1 MDYFNEREF
10 FRMIEDQNRLLHLL
24 SVYRFNKDGNTI
36 LHKAAFYGRLSLVRQ
51 LIEWGTIL
59 DQKNSAGETALTY
72 ALLAGHREAAR
83 LLIQHGADVNVRP
96 IGRKQRGA
104 TPLEAATVAADED
117 MVELLLDAGCSLD
130 QEKFLDNI
138 PMDEVRKD
146 AASDPM
152 AALLVRLHD
161 SRRPPSPPSLQHFCR
176 NSLRAQLR
184 KRAKGRDIW
193 DRVESLSCPKL
204 LKAYLTFRTP
214 SDID

>member
-1 MDYFNEREF
+1 MLTVN
-10 FRMIEDQNRLLHLL
+10 IV
-24 SVYRFNKDGNTI
+24 VY
-36 LHKAAFYGRLSLVRQ
+36 Q
-51 LIEWGTIL
+51 
-59 DQKNSAGETALTY
+59 
-72 ALLAGHREAAR
+72 
-83 LLIQHGADVNVRP
+83 
-96 IGRKQRGA
+96 
-104 TPLEAATVAADED
+104 
-117 MVELLLDAGCSLD
+117 
-130 QEKFLDNI
+130 
-138 PMDEVRKD
+138 MDEVRKD
-146 AASDPM
+146 AGSDPM